1 MQLLVEPYKTVA
13 KFSGNKGYLRSK
25 LNSDSRNADIYLR
38 HYTKKEEP
46 QIPPSLHTWSSS
58 IISKIIIIKFI
69 DKSKQ
74 RETERKKILHNFVAT
89 NSTDLKNMTD
99 KIS

>member
-1 MQLLVEPYKTVA
+1 MQLLVEPYKIVA
-13 KFSGNKGYLRSK
+13 KFSGNKRYLRSK
-25 LNSDSRNADIYLR
+25 LNSDIHNTDIYIR

-58 IISKIIIIKFI
+58 IISKMIIIKFK

-74 RETERKKILHNFVAT
+74 RETEKENTTSFCCYQEHR
-89 NSTDLKNMTD
+89 LKEHD
-99 KIS
+99 R